1 MTGQAETHRYS
12 LLHSAMDELLEGTRA
27 VTRLMGTMGGEA
39 VSAIPEPVA
48 VPVTRML
55 ESLQKLVELAPP
67 LSAQFDVLVEE
78 LHAQRLTV
86 QALQAEL
93 SAFDHQMEVI
103 EQALAPL
110 QSWTHQWSRL
120 RQSLIR
126 TPHAAAPQ
134 PGLPES

>member
-1 MTGQAETHRYS
+1 MSEHGETHRYS
-12 LLHSAMDELLEGTRA
+12 LFHAAMDELVEGTRA
-27 VTRLMGTMGGEA
+27 VARLMGTMGGEA

-55 ESLQKLVELAPP
+55 ESLQTLVELAPP
-67 LSAQFDVLVEE
+67 LSAQFDVVVEE

-120 RQSLIR
+120 RQSLIQ
-126 TPHAAAPQ
+126 TPHADAPE
-134 PGLPES
+134 PRLPEN

>member
-1 MTGQAETHRYS
+1 MER
-12 LLHSAMDELLEGTRA
+12 TRA
-27 VTRLMGTMGGEA
+27 VAHLVEKVGGEA

-55 ESLQKLVELAPP
+55 ESLHQLSELAPP
-67 LSAQFDVLVEE
+67 VFAELDVLVEE
-78 LHAQRLTV
+78 LRAQRLTV

-103 EQALAPL
+103 ENALEPL

-120 RQSLIR
+120 LQSL
-126 TPHAAAPQ
+126 TQTSHLDAPD
-134 PGLPES
+134 PGSTEH